1 MQKVLK
7 NRHSEDI
14 AIFSDIELELQIKL
28 LKLSL
33 IMIFKNQISFY

>member
-1 MQKVLK
+1 MQKVQK